1 MSSQTVSSAAR
12 LPAGTRFA
20 LVASRFNQRVVDGL
34 VEGAKHFLTEHG
46 VDPEAIE
53 VVRVPGA
60 FEIPLGLETLARS
73 GEYRALIALGAVIRG
88 ETPHFD
94 YVSHACTT
102 GCEAVAR
109 RHGVPVGFGLLT
121 CDTEEQAE
129 ARAGGRAGNKGI
141 EAAEA
146 AFEMV
151 VWLAS
156 RGSGERA

>member
-1 MSSQTVSSAAR
+1 MTSQTVSSAAR
-12 LPAGTRFA
+12 LLAGARFA
-20 LVASRFNQRVVDGL
+20 VVASRFNQRVVDRL
-34 VEGAKHFLTEHG
+34 VEGAKGYLSEHG
-46 VDPEAIE
+46 VEPEAIE

-60 FEIPLGLETLARS
+60 FEIPLALETLARR
-73 GEYRALIALGAVIRG
+73 GEYRALIALGAVVRG

-109 RHGVPVGFGLLT
+109 AHGVPVGFGLLT
-121 CDTEEQAE
+121 CDTQEQAE

-146 AFEMV
+146 AFEMA

-156 RGSGERA
+156 GSERERA